1 MKNVKRQME
10 NGNDQEHTMESSA
23 GIALESD
30 GLVDSFRADK
40 LNVYVYESRPKMG
53 AAAAA
58 VVAAEIR
65 RLIEARGKAVG
76 IFASAPSQNE
86 FLAALVEASGIDWSR
101 VVGFHLD
108 EYLGMDDQAPQSF
121 RRFLID
127 RLVRKVG
134 LSEFHGLR
142 GDAENGAAESKR
154 YGDLLAAN
162 PPDFAVLGIGENGHL
177 AFIDPPFCDFDDPQ
191 QVKVVELDE
200 VCRAQQV
207 NDGAFA
213 SIADVPREALSLTIP
228 TIMARPRLFAIVP
241 GPAKRQ
247 AIKSTVEGPV
257 ATTCPASILRRH
269 PDAHLFIDRDSASL
283 LSRPNIRR

>member
-1 MKNVKRQME
+1 
-10 NGNDQEHTMESSA
+10 MESSA
-23 GIALESD
+23 GMAIKAD
-30 GLVDSFRADK
+30 GLLDSFRADK
-40 LNVYVYESRPKMG
+40 LNVYVYDSRSSMG
-53 AAAAA
+53 AAAAE
-58 VVAAEIR
+58 VVAGEIR
-65 RLIEARGKAVG
+65 RLIEARGQAVG

-86 FLAALVEASGIDWSR
+86 FLAALVATPLLDWSR

-108 EYLGMDDQAPQSF
+108 EYLGMNDRAPQSF

-127 RLVRKVG
+127 RLVSKVA
-134 LSEFHGLR
+134 LSEFHGLQ
-142 GDAENGAAESKR
+142 GDSEDGAAESER
-154 YGDLLAAN
+154 YSRLLAAN

-191 QVKVVELDE
+191 RVKVVELDE

-207 NDGAFA
+207 NDGAFRT
-213 SIADVPREALSLTIP
+213 IDDVPHRALSLTIP

-241 GPAKRQ
+241 GPAKRD
-247 AIKSTVEGPV
+247 AIKSTIEGPV

-283 LSRPNIRR
+283 LARH